1 MDKLKNYQQVLQKK
15 SVVCPI
21 KEELVMKYMPLVK
34 YVVGRI
40 AHRLPSHVSYEDLI
54 SAGIIGLIDAIKKYD
69 PSKNIEFKTYAYYR
83 IKGAIL
89 DELRAM
95 DWMPR
100 SMRKK
105 AKTIEDTY
113 HKLEKKL
120 GRQANDEEVA
130 SELGIECDEFYKL
143 LEECKNMVILTAEEI
158 ENYIAEDWTLH
169 LLEIKEILALAI
181 KTLSEKEKMV
191 ISMYYY
197 DQLTMK
203 EIGYVLGLSESRIS
217 QIHTK
222 AILKL
227 RAKLKQDLKINDK

>member
-21 KEELVMKYMPLVK
+21 KEELVMKYMPC
-34 YVVGRI
+34 
-40 AHRLPSHVSYEDLI
+40 LPSHVSCEDLI

-169 LLEIKEILALAI
+169 LLEIKEILALA
-181 KTLSEKEKMV
+181 
-191 ISMYYY
+191 Y

-203 EIGYVLGLSESRIS
+203 EIGYVLGLTESRIS